1 MFPSARRPF
10 LNAQSAQRTDREE
23 LKESNRGR
31 QLSVWGQD
39 PRLHLTLIPD
49 LTSGADTSRSR
60 AIFLWFTSRCSVS
73 VNADASGCILMGR
86 SGDALEATT

>member
-1 MFPSARRPF
+1 MAVSCPF
-10 LNAQSAQRTDREE
+10 G
-23 LKESNRGR
+23 GR
-31 QLSVWGQD
+31 IHD
-39 PRLHLTLIPD
+39 FTFLHLTQITD
-49 LTSGADTSRSR
+49 LTSGTDTSRSR